1 MSPVLQRAKETL
13 LIEIEGIQG
22 LLDRLDDHFEEAIHL
37 LFACKGK
44 VVVTGMGKSGLIGQ
58 KIASTLT
65 STGTPAI
72 FLHPADSY
80 HGDLGIIT
88 DQDVLVAISFSG
100 ETQEIVQMLGHIHAI
115 GVPCI
120 GMTGQVNSTLAT
132 NSTIHLNIS
141 VDKEACPLGLAPT
154 TSTTVTLAL
163 GDAMAMCLLEKR
175 NFQAEDFAVFHP
187 GGSLGKKLTIT
198 VGDLMSS
205 GERLPLVDENTS
217 VHQTV
222 HELSEKLLGI
232 VMILNSSGQVTGVFT
247 VGDLMR
253 LIEQRIEFLHEP
265 IAKFMTRNPRMVNAE
280 ILAAKALHTMQTHS
294 ITCLVVGNENK
305 KPVGIVQIYDI
316 LRAGVY

>member
-1 MSPVLQRAKETL
+1 MSSILHRAKETL
-13 LIEIEGIQG
+13 LTEIQGIQDV
-22 LLDRLDDHFEEAIHL
+22 LERLDGHFEEAIEL
-37 LFACKGK
+37 LFACQGK

-72 FLHPADSY
+72 FLHPADSH

-88 DQDVLVAISFSG
+88 NKDVVVAISFSG

-132 NSTIHLNIS
+132 NSTVHLSIA

-154 TSTTVTLAL
+154 TSTTATLAL
-163 GDAMAMCLLEKR
+163 GDAIAMCLLEKR
-175 NFQAEDFAVFHP
+175 NFKAEDFAVFHP

-205 GERLPLVDENTS
+205 ADRLPLVDENTS

-222 HELSEKLLGI
+222 HVLSEKLLGI
-232 VMILNSSGQVTGVFT
+232 VVITNKSGQVTGVFT

-253 LIEQRIEFLHEP
+253 LIEQRKEFLHEP
-265 IAKFMTRNPRMVNAE
+265 IVEFMTCNPKMVSAE

-294 ITCLVVGNENK
+294 ITCLVVVEKDK
-305 KPVGIVQIYDI
+305 KPVGIIQIYDI